1 LINLKKNN
9 RIIKILKRKKM
20 IREED
25 LNRDIL
31 RKSSTTLYISMYTE
45 IYLEELAETDKM
57 SIGKILDSLIR
68 NQQDFKEV
76 LSKRVERY
84 KSF

>member
-1 LINLKKNN
+1 
-9 RIIKILKRKKM
+9 M

>member
-1 LINLKKNN
+1 MIEEENLNK
-9 RIIKILKRKKM
+9 
-20 IREED
+20 
-25 LNRDIL
+25 DIL

-57 SIGKILDSLIR
+57 SMGKILDAIIR

-76 LSKRVERY
+76 LSKRVERSNPFL
-84 KSF
+84 K

>member
-1 LINLKKNN
+1 
-9 RIIKILKRKKM
+9 
-20 IREED
+20 
-25 LNRDIL
+25 
-31 RKSSTTLYISMYTE
+31 MYTD
-45 IYLEELAETDKM
+45 IYLEELAETYEV
-57 SIGKILDSLIR
+57 SIGKILDMIIR